1 MSGEQ
6 HSPMDETTSHV
17 NSPGYVSDFLLLHIL
32 EDLIMKENYSNYF
45 VFILAGL
52 IEKETMNSK
61 IPTTT
66 LSFRITQYN
75 YNNMTQS
82 SSVQIENIR
91 TLQVLE
97 ICVKNQKKFSRDE
110 HFWTFLK
117 DNISLALHPSIMENQ
132 QKTINREECIVWLYQ
147 SKITTTIEMFKSSI
161 QKLNRD
167 MNYALLQIKNTYMIS
182 CELLCIFWYLQFKQ
196 MDQFIEVLQNILGR
210 AWTFKCLS
218 KIYIRNFRLKLKRKR
233 SLLQN
238 QPITELLIELFHEPG
253 LEKFDSSVV

>member
-1 MSGEQ
+1 
-6 HSPMDETTSHV
+6 
-17 NSPGYVSDFLLLHIL
+17 
-32 EDLIMKENYSNYF
+32 
-45 VFILAGL
+45 
-52 IEKETMNSK
+52 
-61 IPTTT
+61 
-66 LSFRITQYN
+66 
-75 YNNMTQS
+75 MTQS
-82 SSVQIENIR
+82 SCVQIENIR

-161 QKLNRD
+161 QKLNKD